1 MLNWNKIT
9 TEVLCV
15 EKQVKKGLRG
25 GIHLSYALQMEPDD
39 INLEE
44 VYLSLLLV
52 YVHKCIIMS

>member
-1 MLNWNKIT
+1 M